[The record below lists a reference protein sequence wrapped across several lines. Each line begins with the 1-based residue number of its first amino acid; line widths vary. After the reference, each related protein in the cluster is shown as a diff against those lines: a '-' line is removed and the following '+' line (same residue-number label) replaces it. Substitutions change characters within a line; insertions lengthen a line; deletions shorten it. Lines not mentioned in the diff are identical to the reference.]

1 MKLQPLL
8 LTWRCGHRAHAHL
21 PAEPREPGRQGAFAL
36 SYYRNTRPQPNRRQ
50 FQTGNSPSTY
60 GAVVGTLEVSTE
72 RPIQG
77 RNGDH
82 LQFYLK
88 TQDGGFY
95 QADVNTR
102 SRDGSD
108 IGVYIAE
115 ESLPPATD
123 ATPGNPFGPEQLGF
137 DDSAQLS
144 YQKIGLTDQDF
155 VALDYTRIESQL
167 RADLGVA
174 EFVMAYGMAFDD
186 GGPDGKGI
194 HDVHYNP
201 TASGAPDQDGALA
214 LYTLD
219 AQTKAPKRVWYFF
232 KFRDDNIP

>member
-1 MKLQPLL
+1 M
-8 LTWRCGHRAHAHL
+8 
-21 PAEPREPGRQGAFAL
+21 
-36 SYYRNTRPQPNRRQ
+36 SYYRNTRPQLNRGQ
-50 FQTGNSPSTY
+50 FISGNSPLTY
-60 GAVVGTLEVSTE
+60 GAIIGTLEVSTE

-88 TQDGGFY
+88 TQDNRYY

-115 ESLPPATD
+115 EPLPPATD
-123 ATPGNPFGPEQLGF
+123 ATPTNPFGPEHLGF
-137 DDSAQLS
+137 DGHALLS
-144 YQKIGLTDQDF
+144 YRKIGLTDQDF
-155 VALDYTRIESQL
+155 VALDYTRIEGQL
-167 RADLGVA
+167 EADLGA
-174 EFVMAYGMAFDD
+174 ARFVMAYGMAFDD
-186 GGPDGKGI
+186 GGPNGKGI
-194 HDVHYNP
+194 HEVHFNP
-201 TASGAPDQDGALA
+201 SAPGAPDQDGALA

-219 AQTKAPKRVWYFF
+219 AQTMAPKRVWYFF